1 MKKILSLGSV
11 VFILTVSFI
20 VSCSSNGGGVDV
32 DRIDSQDAM
41 CDQVGADHNLIMDR
55 MFDEIFRQMPSS
67 RSNVTDP
74 FLPIDPIGPNDPIKP
89 ILIEYKIFDCID
101 LLTIPESE
109 KVEIKETISQVY
121 ADCLSGK
128 IDTTAVF
135 EPTNQYLAHKARLEY
150 IINSDN
156 YDLNSLC
163 QQIDAVKQSAEDI
176 EDDVERQAILMGAS
190 VAQNSLRYWHDNFD
204 RICDSLGFVLPP
216 NIGSDPIIS
225 SSSIHYP
232 QTRGWLGYNWKQAGV
247 ADLVGGLT
255 TGTGKFCGACRFLGP
270 AGWKAVAIA
279 TAGGAAFASLSDL
292 IYQYGANSGYSVSI
306 VSPLVDYAYDAT
318 LYELRKDFLVGSIV
332 ISPVTSDN

>member
-1 MKKILSLGSV
+1 
-11 VFILTVSFI
+11 
-20 VSCSSNGGGVDV
+20 
-32 DRIDSQDAM
+32 
-41 CDQVGADHNLIMDR
+41 

-89 ILIEYKIFDCID
+89 IFIDYKIFDCID

-109 KVEIKETISQVY
+109 KVEIKKTISQVH

-135 EPTNQYLAHKARLEY
+135 EPTNQYLTHKARLES
-150 IINSDN
+150 IIKNDN

-163 QQIDAVKQSAEDI
+163 QQIDAVKQSAKDI

-204 RICDSLGFVLPP
+204 RICDSLGLVLPP
-216 NIGSDPIIS
+216 IIDS
-225 SSSIHYP
+225 ERLSAPLVNHS

-255 TGTGKFCGACRFLGP
+255 TGTGKFCGGL
-270 AGWKAVAIA
+270 
-279 TAGGAAFASLSDL
+279 
-292 IYQYGANSGYSVSI
+292 
-306 VSPLVDYAYDAT
+306 
-318 LYELRKDFLVGSIV
+318 
-332 ISPVTSDN
+332 

>member
-1 MKKILSLGSV
+1 MLSLGSV
-11 VFILTVSFI
+11 VFILTVFFI
-20 VSCSSNGGGVDV
+20 VSCSSNGVV
-32 DRIDSQDAM
+32 DRTISQNAM
-41 CDQVGADHNLIMDR
+41 CDQVGADHNLIMDQ

-89 ILIEYKIFDCID
+89 IFIDYKIFDCID

-109 KVEIKETISQVY
+109 KVEIKKTISQVH

-135 EPTNQYLAHKARLEY
+135 EPTNQYLTHKARLES
-150 IINSDN
+150 IIKNDN

-190 VAQNSLRYWHDNFD
+190 VAQNSLRYWHDNID

-247 ADLVGGLT
+247 ADLAGGLAA
-255 TGTGKFCGACRFLGP
+255 GTGKFCGACKFLGP

-292 IYQYGANSGYSVSI
+292 ICQYGASGGYSVSI

>member
-1 MKKILSLGSV
+1 M
-11 VFILTVSFI
+11 
-20 VSCSSNGGGVDV
+20 
-32 DRIDSQDAM
+32 
-41 CDQVGADHNLIMDR
+41 DQ

-89 ILIEYKIFDCID
+89 IFIDYKIFDCID

-109 KVEIKETISQVY
+109 KVEIKKTISQVH

-135 EPTNQYLAHKARLEY
+135 EPTNQYLTHKARLES
-150 IINSDN
+150 IIKNDN

-163 QQIDAVKQSAEDI
+163 QQIDAVKQSAKDI

-204 RICDSLGFVLPP
+204 RICDSLGLVLPP
-216 NIGSDPIIS
+216 IIDS
-225 SSSIHYP
+225 ERLSAPLVNHS
-232 QTRGWLGYNWKQAGV
+232 QTRGWLGYNWNQAGV
-247 ADLVGGLT
+247 TDLVGGLT

-306 VSPLVDYAYDAT
+306 VNTLVDYAYDAT
-318 LYELRKDFLVGSIV
+318 LYELRKDFLLGSIA
-332 ISPVTSDN
+332 ISPVTPNN